1 MFQCKCFSVLV
12 DGSTRIREGEE
23 LKFLERQRGVLQ
35 KVFSRGKNLPIVMI
49 LMLKGAGTFHS
60 ASQSKEGSGWPK
72 NGPFGTKKGQTW

>member
-49 LMLKGAGTFHS
+49 LMV
-60 ASQSKEGSGWPK
+60 
-72 NGPFGTKKGQTW
+72 PFTQLVKVRRGQLVLALPNIRFS